1 MSRRFGLLRYFAR
14 CPTDRERSSGRR
26 PAYAGGREHRA
37 ENRGLARS
45 GELGRGWDRMR
56 GMFFGVGRMRSAS
69 WWLTSRGALALLLV
83 LALFVCHGAFG
94 VTLHEELTRSVGAGE
109 VRVGTPLSAAGESPL
124 RGPTSAGATAA
135 DEDAL
140 RHLAAVLFLHL
151 VSHVGD
157 DEATDA
163 ALSFLGH
170 VGALLFVLSAVAFL
184 PWLRNVPRRR
194 RTLLAGPLFWRF
206 YPAREVGLASRST
219 IPALQVFRL

>member
-1 MSRRFGLLRYFAR
+1 
-14 CPTDRERSSGRR
+14 
-26 PAYAGGREHRA
+26 
-37 ENRGLARS
+37 
-45 GELGRGWDRMR
+45 MR

-69 WWLTSRGALALLLV
+69 WWLTSRGALA
-83 LALFVCHGAFG
+83 
-94 VTLHEELTRSVGAGE
+94 EELTRSVGAGE
-109 VRVGTPLSAAGESPL
+109 ARVGTPLSAAGESPL

-170 VGALLFVLSAVAFL
+170 VGALLFVLSAVVFL